1 MLHEKLSLMCTLY
14 YSPKAAVL
22 AIEPVY
28 EDEKAGRAVSHF
40 RLTLRRGD
48 EAQGVIEVIE
58 VT

>member
-1 MLHEKLSLMCTLY
+1 MHIIY
-14 YSPKAAVL
+14 YSPKGAVL

-58 VT
+58 AT